1 MPNQKESRYSLYSQV
16 QRWTVLWVEGRGAEC
31 SYINLGRKGGTTG
44 EGCLNA
50 ESGPG
55 GQEALCV
62 IDGPMKA

>member
-1 MPNQKESRYSLYSQV
+1 M
-16 QRWTVLWVEGRGAEC
+16 C